1 MLIKNC
7 RILVDGEEKVQD
19 ILTADGKIIEIA
31 DNIPQGHIEML
42 DAEGKW
48 VIPGVV
54 DAHCHMRDPGL
65 TQKEDFMTGSMACA
79 RGGVT
84 TFIDM
89 PNTIP
94 AVTTAK
100 IFEDK
105 RDMMIGKSYVDYGFN
120 FGGSKNDNSQE
131 IKKVIDKVASTKIFL
146 NMSTGDM
153 LITEDEVIEN
163 IFKESKIISVHAEE
177 EMVAKAIELCEKYDK
192 PLYLCHLSKASETK
206 MLREAKAKGLK
217 VFGEVTPHHLFLNVD
232 DVNANEESHM
242 LLRMKPEL
250 KTKEDNEALW
260 EALADGTID
269 TIGTDHAPHLKE
281 EKLAKLTFGIPGVEN
296 SLEMMLK
303 GVDEGKISMA
313 RLIEVMC
320 TKPAEIFKIENKGK
334 IAVGYDADLVIIDRD
349 DKSPIKDDD
358 VISKASWTPYEKFN
372 RGGRVVTTILRGQ
385 IIYLNKEFYG
395 RYGREIK
402 YYE

>member
-7 RILVDGEEKVQD
+7 RIFLNEEEQITD
-19 ILTADGKIIEIA
+19 ILIADGKIIEIA
-31 DNIPQGHIEML
+31 KNIPHRDIEIV
-42 DAEGKW
+42 DADGNW
-48 VIPGVV
+48 VLPGIV

-89 PNTIP
+89 PNTLP
-94 AVTTAK
+94 AVITADILK
-100 IFEDK
+100 EK

-120 FGGSKNDNSQE
+120 FGGSRNDNSEE
-131 IKKVIDKVASTKIFL
+131 IKKVLDDVASTKIFL

-153 LITEDEVIEN
+153 LITEDRVIEN
-163 IFKESKIISVHAEE
+163 IFKVSKIVSVHAEE
-177 EMVAKAIELCEKYDK
+177 EMVEKAIELCEKYDK
-192 PLYLCHLSKASETK
+192 TLYLCHLSKASEAQ
-206 MLREAKAKGLK
+206 MVRDAKKRGVK
-217 VFGEVTPHHLFLNVD
+217 VYAEVTPHHLFLNID
-232 DVNANEESHM
+232 DVNIDERSNM

-269 TIGTDHAPHLKE
+269 TIGTDHAPHLIE

-303 GVDEGKISMA
+303 GVDEGKISMK
-313 RLIEVMC
+313 RLIEVMS

-334 IAVGYDADLVIIDRD
+334 IEVGYDADLVIVNTR
-349 DKSPIKDDD
+349 DKSAIKNDE

-372 RGGRVVTTILRGQ
+372 RGGKVLTTILRGQ
-385 IIYLNKEFYG
+385 IVYSNNEFYG
-395 RYGREIK
+395 KYGREVK